1 MERRDRSLKALND
14 LQYIDTLDHEI
25 RGKNLEKWVGEF
37 LNDEN
42 FLNNLELNRNE
53 LERFSE
59 LFYKNIN
66 FLKNQKQQL
75 QEQLKENQQIKKF
88 FT

>member
-1 MERRDRSLKALND
+1 MERRDRSLKALTE
-14 LQYIDTLDHEI
+14 LQYIDTLEDEL
-25 RGKNLEKWVGEF
+25 RGKSLEKWVNKF

-53 LERFSE
+53 LEKFSE

-88 FT
+88 FN